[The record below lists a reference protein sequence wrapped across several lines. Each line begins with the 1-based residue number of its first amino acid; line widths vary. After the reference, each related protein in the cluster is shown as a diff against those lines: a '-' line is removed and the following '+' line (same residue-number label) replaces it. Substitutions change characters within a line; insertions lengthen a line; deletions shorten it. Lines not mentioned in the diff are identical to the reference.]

1 MLAKIKMSVASD
13 PNVKVMSLDDKGLHM
28 EAVQDESVTAFVGVA
43 STNTFYNLF
52 PTKLL
57 ADLLIKGFNNRTRER
72 NYYRL
77 YSSLLQG
84 DISDDDFDNEI
95 ESNPDR
101 YVIPMNGDSSKEAI
115 STALWVSPQLMDID
129 SAGDFEAAFSFKE
142 GASEKYCNY
151 LSNE

>member
-1 MLAKIKMSVASD
+1 MITKIKMSVASD
-13 PNVKVMSLDDKGLHM
+13 PNVTVMSLNSNELHV

-43 STNTFYNLF
+43 STNTFYSLF
-52 PTKLL
+52 PTRLL

-84 DISDDDFDNEI
+84 DISDEDFDREI
-95 ESNPDR
+95 ESNPHR
-101 YVIPMNGDSSKEAI
+101 YVIPMNGDSTPEEI
-115 STALWVSPQLMDID
+115 STALCVVPRLMDID
-129 SAGDFEAAFSFKE
+129 STGDFEAAFSFKE
-142 GASEKYCNY
+142 GESEKYCKR